1 MLLFRGVALR
11 VLRYKIALIL
21 WTILAFEIEA
31 KGATVVYVGRTYAVI
46 DAGKENGLSKNDKV
60 CFAEREINLVA
71 CGEVGA
77 IRRLLAGVRL
87 TEADA
92 AKLAVGMKVL
102 SENLKES
109 PHVSKPT
116 KKEIAKF
123 VKALKKADQAKATN
137 VDVDSF
143 EPMVEK
149 TSRRGVLLTYLGT
162 PITPFRFHVPA
173 YDLNR
178 EIARSD
184 ALWIADRAVTTSLM
198 GAQVT
203 WNAPLDLSWSWNIGG
218 HYRLFPEDRLTVNY
232 DARNPQVGARSITNV
247 TSVGLFLGAAR
258 WWGPLDGIGYR
269 VGGGLDSDISQ
280 VTYSLK
286 TVDTDETLTI
296 ASLSSRL
303 VVLAV
308 RVDGGLQVPLGPV
321 VLDFGVSALLPVF
334 GTAQSKVSLPGL
346 RDSAAQEQKD
356 SAQADLKAALSHE
369 KSGFGVQ
376 AAFGIGADF

>member
-1 MLLFRGVALR
+1 M
-11 VLRYKIALIL
+11 
-21 WTILAFEIEA
+21 LAFEIEA

-46 DAGKENGLSKNDKV
+46 DVGKENLLRKNDKV
-60 CFAEREINLVA
+60 CFVEREISLVA
-71 CGEVGA
+71 CGEIGA

-92 AKLAVGMKVL
+92 AKLAVGMKAR

-109 PHVSKPT
+109 SNLRKPT

-123 VKALKKADQAKATN
+123 VKALKKADQAKAAN
-137 VDVDSF
+137 IDEDSP

-149 TSRRGVLLTYLGT
+149 TSRRGVFLTYLAT
-162 PITPFRFHVPA
+162 PITPFRFKVPA

-184 ALWIADRAVTTSLM
+184 SLWISDRVVTTSLM

-203 WNAPLDLSWSWNIGG
+203 WNAPLGRSWSWNIGG
-218 HYRLFPEDRLTVNY
+218 YYRLFPEDRLTVNY
-232 DARNPQVGARSITNV
+232 DARNPQVGALGITNV
-247 TSVGLFLGAAR
+247 TSTGLFLGAAR
-258 WWGPLDGIGYR
+258 WWGPLDGIGFR
-269 VGGGLDSDISQ
+269 VGGGLASDISQ
-280 VTYSLK
+280 VTYNLK
-286 TVDTDETLTI
+286 TVDAEETLTI

-303 VVLAV
+303 IVLGI
-308 RVDGGLQVPLGPV
+308 RLEGGLQVPLGPV
-321 VLDFGVSALLPVF
+321 VFDFGVGAILPVS

-346 RDSAAQEQKD
+346 RDAVAQEQKD

-376 AAFGIGADF
+376 ATFGIGANF